1 MKYILKASDIYYGL
15 SVKELRKLAYEY
27 AKRIGISYPDTWD
40 ANREASSDWQL
51 GFMKRH
57 PSLSLRTPEKISL
70 QRAKA
75 FNKENVDTFFK
86 NLSSVLNENHFE
98 PQRIFNVDETG
109 LPTVPTKATKI
120 ISYKGKKRVGTSTS
134 QERGTNVTMALSV
147 SATGQSIPPFY
158 LFPRQKMKEVFMT
171 HASHGAVGIANGSG
185 WMTSEEFSKYMQHF
199 IKHTGANA
207 ESPSLLLLDNHTS
220 HLSIEALDLA
230 IKHGITMLSFPPHC
244 THRMQPLDITVFGPF
259 KTAYAIEH
267 DAWKKNNVGRTF
279 DLHHVP
285 LIAAKCLDVAVTPK
299 NIKAGFKAA
308 GIYPFDP
315 HVFNEKDFVAS
326 QLSGEKM
333 VEDDD
338 DTDNQHRI
346 VLADEDIAAHEEEA
360 IPVPSTSTGPSTS
373 GASSKASVTSKEN
386 LLAAL
391 QGVLPLKAG
400 TPAKKSNR
408 GRKSMQ
414 SAVLTSPEVVCE
426 LRDKAEKKRERE
438 AKKGDTPSAKKQK
451 VRGKSKTPQ
460 KKQPSPT
467 DTDVEEDVDFCIIC
481 MKSMPKKMNRQ
492 NTIHCNVCD
501 RAVHLK
507 CAKMTASYWTCK
519 HCISD

>member
-1 MKYILKASDIYYGL
+1 
-15 SVKELRKLAYEY
+15 
-27 AKRIGISYPDTWD
+27 
-40 ANREASSDWQL
+40 
-51 GFMKRH
+51 
-57 PSLSLRTPEKISL
+57 
-70 QRAKA
+70 
-75 FNKENVDTFFK
+75 
-86 NLSSVLNENHFE
+86 
-98 PQRIFNVDETG
+98 
-109 LPTVPTKATKI
+109 
-120 ISYKGKKRVGTSTS
+120 
-134 QERGTNVTMALSV
+134 
-147 SATGQSIPPFY
+147 
-158 LFPRQKMKEVFMT
+158 
-171 HASHGAVGIANGSG
+171 
-185 WMTSEEFSKYMQHF
+185 
-199 IKHTGANA
+199 
-207 ESPSLLLLDNHTS
+207 
-220 HLSIEALDLA
+220 
-230 IKHGITMLSFPPHC
+230 
-244 THRMQPLDITVFGPF
+244 MQPLDITVFGPF
-259 KTAYAIEH
+259 KTAYAIED
-267 DAWKKNNVGRTF
+267 DAWKKNNVGVTF

-315 HVFNEKDFVAS
+315 HAFTEVDFVAS

-333 VEDDD
+333 GEDDD
-338 DTDNQHRI
+338 DADKQRRI
-346 VLADEDIAAHEEEA
+346 VLADEDIAAHEEGA
-360 IPVPSTSTGPSTS
+360 TPVPSTSTGPSTS
-373 GASSKASVTSKEN
+373 GACSKVSVTSKED

-391 QGVLPLKAG
+391 QAVLPLKAG

-414 SAVLTSPEVVCE
+414 SAVLTSREVVCE